1 MALFQG
7 GCEFPLLRER
17 FWRLAAAGMPAEPDR
32 RMSNGTPS
40 PGSRTRQQQ
49 HPATSSAL
57 PPTPPQPEHRSTS
70 SQPRKSLRS
79 AGSLSVD
86 LGSLQQRRQEGNSD
100 YLPPAFGGHELH
112 RSESEA
118 PARKGRFGLRS
129 LDLQVSDFSA
139 HHTSHSCRGVARQQ
153 RILKACPCEPRAV
166 LYCNAGRSNENR
178 SG

>member
-40 PGSRTRQQQ
+40 PGSRSRQQQ
-49 HPATSSAL
+49 HPATSSAS
-57 PPTPPQPEHRSTS
+57 PATPPQPEYRSTS
-70 SQPRKSLRS
+70 SKPRTSLRS
-79 AGSLSVD
+79 AGTMSVD
-86 LGSLQQRRQEGNSD
+86 IGSLQQRRQEGNSGD
-100 YLPPAFGGHELH
+100 YLPPAFGGRELS

-129 LDLQVSDFSA
+129 LDLQVSDLLFNDPVTAVSGVSRTAA
-139 HHTSHSCRGVARQQ
+139 HIVFQ
-153 RILKACPCEPRAV
+153 E
-166 LYCNAGRSNENR
+166 
-178 SG
+178 